1 MSDYHYTIVYG
12 TEASKNG
19 RIINPQFESVENAK
33 VLNYIKNIQ
42 FPYVDLVK
50 SKLPYSNKQYR
61 RIYGK
66 LKTIYMH
73 YNPECPF
80 TEKSIDVI
88 LRTPIEVVIRL
99 WNIHTNGKQTKSI
112 VEQYLKSR
120 GISHVTFP
128 QFFYRGEP
136 LGGADNL
143 GRSLSKI
150 FNVL

>member
-12 TEASKNG
+12 DSASKNG
-19 RIINPQFESVENAK
+19 TILNIQFESIEYAK
-33 VLNYIKNIQ
+33 VLDYIKNIQ
-42 FPYVDLVK
+42 YPYVDLVK
-50 SKLPYSNKQYR
+50 SKKPYTNKEYR
-61 RIYGK
+61 RIYNK

-73 YNPECPF
+73 YRPECPF

-128 QFFYRGEP
+128 QFFYKGEP

>member
-1 MSDYHYTIVYG
+1 MTDYHYTIVYG
-12 TEASKNG
+12 TEASRNG
-19 RIINPQFESVENAK
+19 RIINPQFETVENAK
-33 VLNYIKNIQ
+33 VLDYIKNIRY
-42 FPYVDLVK
+42 PYVDLVK
-50 SKLPYSNKQYR
+50 SKLPYSNNQYR

-66 LKTIYMH
+66 LQTIYMH

-80 TEKSIDVI
+80 TKNSIDVI
-88 LRTPIEVVIRL
+88 LRTPVEIVIRL
-99 WNIHTNGKQTKSI
+99 WNVETNGKQTKSI

-128 QFFYRGEP
+128 QFFYKGEP

-150 FNVL
+150 FNIL